1 MCSSDRT
8 IYMRFAYCIDP
19 GGFAR
24 IKFLPVNRHLRA
36 WRKPRN
42 QPTYEYNPV
51 PLGNDLRDEVTK
63 IIAGDDPAEGSLG
76 VANEGVQIR
85 QEGDRRAL
93 AMALQH
99 LGQAN
104 EILGHLAVAR
114 SEEHTSELQS
124 LMRISY
130 AVFCLKNKIHI
141 LARTTYIDTEDRK

>member
-1 MCSSDRT
+1 MRISDWSSDVC
-8 IYMRFAYCIDP
+8 ASD
-19 GGFAR
+19 
-24 IKFLPVNRHLRA
+24 L
-36 WRKPRN
+36 
-42 QPTYEYNPV
+42 PTYEYNPV

-104 EILGHLAVAR
+104 EILGHLAVA
-114 SEEHTSELQS
+114 
-124 LMRISY
+124 
-130 AVFCLKNKIHI
+130 FLKRQDHYVQYMTASRHPIEFILNLKKICVDDGLPCEKFRNPQETVNDHPPH
-141 LARTTYIDTEDRK
+141 

>member
-1 MCSSDRT
+1 MRRPPKTTRT
-8 IYMRFAYCIDP
+8 DTLFPYTTLFLS
-19 GGFAR
+19 GFGR
-24 IKFLPVNRHLRA
+24 LKFLPVIRHLRA

-93 AMALQH
+93 ALELQPP
-99 LGQAN
+99 GQAH
-104 EILGHLAVAR
+104 ELLGHPPAA
-114 SEEHTSELQS
+114 
-124 LMRISY
+124 
-130 AVFCLKNKIHI
+130 FLK
-141 LARTTYIDTEDRK
+141 RQDTPKRKT